1 MKRAVLLLLTF
12 AVLAGTS
19 VQNASAQAWLPVLKF
34 FAGWLAGKV
43 LDGVVDQFALHR
55 QIEDTRQGLER
66 ERYATTKQLEDVRD
80 ELAGTIKRSQNRELD
95 PAERSEIDR
104 LKEQYGSLAASFESK
119 LQLID
124 EAEQVVHEFHDYVA
138 SHRMTDQELINYCN
152 EMLQDRITPLERRV
166 EGLEQRVSI
175 LETEM
180 VDIRKRLEALENE
193 FSLQPVIGM
202 YYQGL
207 TLLSDTWNQ
216 RYGYLPSLTKSKHLF
231 SGGGLSFGFWLNRLI
246 YIEANAHYLP
256 EQKEDVVNDSNK
268 AYTLTLE
275 GLGWSA
281 KGILTLRV
289 QEGFVFDIGGGYGW
303 DNYQVGFVNKP
314 SIVLSS
320 PTVEI
325 AKRNRL
331 GDPIALVG
339 LRVGNKGVYVVGDME
354 FLFKDLIFRGYYL
367 KAGLQFLL

>member
-124 EAEQVVHEFHDYVA
+124 EAEQVVHEFHDDVA

-193 FSLQPVIGM
+193 FSLQPVIG
-202 YYQGL
+202 
-207 TLLSDTWNQ
+207 D
-216 RYGYLPSLTKSKHLF
+216 
-231 SGGGLSFGFWLNRLI
+231 
-246 YIEANAHYLP
+246 
-256 EQKEDVVNDSNK
+256 
-268 AYTLTLE
+268 
-275 GLGWSA
+275 
-281 KGILTLRV
+281 
-289 QEGFVFDIGGGYGW
+289 
-303 DNYQVGFVNKP
+303 
-314 SIVLSS
+314 VLSGS
-320 PTVEI
+320 HAPVRYVYSNAMVTF
-325 AKRNRL
+325 
-331 GDPIALVG
+331 
-339 LRVGNKGVYVVGDME
+339 LR
-354 FLFKDLIFRGYYL
+354 
-367 KAGLQFLL
+367 